1 MMPENIRFKFG
12 VSEEFTNKIIKIN
25 LVYKKGFQLGL
36 LKVDIMS
43 WRRIIIIAMKSR
55 IYCLH
60 WEVFQF
66 CRQNIIIEI

>member
-12 VSEEFTNKIIKIN
+12 VSEEFTNKIIKRN

-43 WRRIIIIAMKSR
+43 
-55 IYCLH
+55 
-60 WEVFQF
+60 
-66 CRQNIIIEI
+66 